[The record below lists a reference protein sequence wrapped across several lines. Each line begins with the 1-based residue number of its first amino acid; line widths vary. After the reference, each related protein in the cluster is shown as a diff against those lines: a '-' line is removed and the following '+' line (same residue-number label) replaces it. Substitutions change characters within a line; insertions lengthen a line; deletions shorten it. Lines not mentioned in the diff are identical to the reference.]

1 MSDDDWEGLWRGS
14 ATEAVPYAEDFTEA
28 LIVLPELWD
37 GAIGQGQASTVTT
50 TMKWLTEEKALLT
63 VKDDGLGIKN
73 ERRLLRWA
81 APKST
86 DNLHRN
92 GHGTKKALTKF
103 HREYSTAVWTIK
115 YRRKGKNLQVISGPF
130 LGSETKV
137 EEVEESD
144 DHQTLMPSGTQI
156 EIEFNPT
163 VLGKYADDCDGLHNA
178 LRELVTTRMSEGV
191 LQKTDFVID
200 IQKFKYSKGI
210 SGKAAGWHSF
220 EWHMENA
227 IASKTT
233 KVVSK
238 HVEQIVGGR
247 WEYTQ
252 YQIIPSGK
260 SSYHL
265 KDPSMFPLYG
275 QKNMQ
280 ASRVHISLDDRMIEA
295 MHMYKI
301 MKSPANHNDYNGHIG
316 FVRFFADSPQ
326 AAVDHMPT
334 PCTTKVSFY
343 ENGNVFKNFK
353 ECLYT
358 FIKKNPVICD
368 EKSDDDESAAAAA
381 AKKEKAK
388 VKAQESKSVLEALKG
403 KVVAAVPAVAVP
415 AVETTVTA
423 IANAAAVTQT
433 KQVKKPVP
441 IIRSVSA
448 FRPIVTQASSTHTLV
463 NNGTPTYVLTS
474 NAAVT
479 STGGPVMP
487 SASPAQYTF
496 QFNSQENLVDVYSN
510 TICISKIPLTLM
522 KDLINAH
529 KV

>member
-14 ATEAVPYAEDFTEA
+14 ATEAVPYAEDYTEA

-103 HREYSTAVWTIK
+103 HRDYPTAVWTIK
-115 YRRKGKNLQVISGPF
+115 YRRKGKNLQIISGPF
-130 LGSETKV
+130 LGNDTKV

-144 DHQTLMPSGTQI
+144 DHETLMPSGTQI

-163 VLGKYADDCDGLHNA
+163 VLGKYAADCDGLHNA
-178 LRELVTTRMSEGV
+178 LRELVTTRMSEAV
-191 LQKTDFVID
+191 LQKTDFIID
-200 IQKFKYSKGI
+200 IQKFKYSKSI

-252 YQIIPSGK
+252 YHILPSGK

-265 KDPSMFPLYG
+265 KDPRMFPLYG
-275 QKNMQ
+275 QKNMLG
-280 ASRVHISLDDRMIEA
+280 SRVHISLDDRMIEA
-295 MHMYKI
+295 IHMYKI
-301 MKSPANHNDYNGHIG
+301 MKSPANHNNYNGQVG

-326 AAVDHMPT
+326 AAVDHMPI

-343 ENGNVFKNFK
+343 ENGDVFKKFK
-353 ECLYT
+353 EVLYN
-358 FIKKNPVICD
+358 FIEKHPFVGE
-368 EKSDDDESAAAAA
+368 EKSDDDESAAAAV

-403 KVVAAVPAVAVP
+403 KAVAAVPAAAGVPAVAAVP
-415 AVETTVTA
+415 AAETTITT
-423 IANAAAVTQT
+423 ITNAAAITQV
-433 KQVKKPVP
+433 KQVKKPIP

-448 FRPIVTQASSTHTLV
+448 FRPIITQTSSTHTLV
-463 NNGTPTYVLTS
+463 HNGTPTYVLTS
-474 NAAVT
+474 NAAAAAA
-479 STGGPVMP
+479 
-487 SASPAQYTF
+487 SASYTF
-496 QFNSQENLVDVYSN
+496 KFNTQEDLVDVYDN
-510 TICISKIPLTLM
+510 TNCISKIPIPLM
-522 KDLINAH
+522 KRLIDAH

>member
-1 MSDDDWEGLWRGS
+1 
-14 ATEAVPYAEDFTEA
+14 
-28 LIVLPELWD
+28 
-37 GAIGQGQASTVTT
+37 
-50 TMKWLTEEKALLT
+50 
-63 VKDDGLGIKN
+63 
-73 ERRLLRWA
+73 
-81 APKST
+81 
-86 DNLHRN
+86 
-92 GHGTKKALTKF
+92 
-103 HREYSTAVWTIK
+103 
-115 YRRKGKNLQVISGPF
+115 
-130 LGSETKV
+130 
-137 EEVEESD
+137 
-144 DHQTLMPSGTQI
+144 
-156 EIEFNPT
+156 
-163 VLGKYADDCDGLHNA
+163 
-178 LRELVTTRMSEGV
+178 
-191 LQKTDFVID
+191 
-200 IQKFKYSKGI
+200 
-210 SGKAAGWHSF
+210 
-220 EWHMENA
+220 MENA

-280 ASRVHISLDDRMIEA
+280 GSRVHISLDDRMIEA
-295 MHMYKI
+295 IHMYKI
-301 MKSPANHNDYNGHIG
+301 MKSPANHNDYNGQIG

-343 ENGNVFKNFK
+343 ENGDVFKNFK
-353 ECLYT
+353 ECLYN

-403 KVVAAVPAVAVP
+403 KVVAAVPAA
-415 AVETTVTA
+415 ETSVTA
-423 IANAAAVTQT
+423 IANLGVTQA

-441 IIRSVSA
+441 IVRSVSA
-448 FRPIVTQASSTHTLV
+448 FRPIVTQPSSTHTLV

-474 NAAVT
+474 NTAVT
-479 STGGPVMP
+479 STGRPVSATAP
-487 SASPAQYTF
+487 AATLAPAPAPAPAPAASPAATPVQYII
-496 QFNSQENLVDVYSN
+496 QFNSQENLVDVYSD
-510 TICISKIPLTLM
+510 TICISKIPISLL
-522 KDLINAH
+522 KDLIDAH